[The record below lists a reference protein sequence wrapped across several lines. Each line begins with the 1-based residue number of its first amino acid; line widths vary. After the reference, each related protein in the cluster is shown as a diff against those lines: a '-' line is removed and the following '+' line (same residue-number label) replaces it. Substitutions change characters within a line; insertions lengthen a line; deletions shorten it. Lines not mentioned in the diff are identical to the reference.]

1 MARRGIKKVCAAVA
15 PPEGSRPLCGC
26 RGGGRWWV
34 GCSCPA
40 APAAP
45 RPGPPPRVPPAPGRA
60 AARPVGGPPGR
71 CPLAAW
77 PLARPLAALPPPG
90 WPSSLLASR
99 PQASCLLA
107 VSGPLRAWVRAG
119 ARVPPSRRCCSVVGS
134 GLAAAP
140 PPPGGAQGAP
150 GARPSWA
157 RRAPPAWLTSVRPTL
172 TKARCNLSTSGVSYG
187 HTTSYRKVVLTSF
200 RGAEST
206 RLVLVVIFA
215 SRHPCQG
222 WRRFFVDRLQ
232 HYDILDSAKIAAR
245 LHPSPAVIAPTI
257 TPGGG
262 CPFG

>member
-1 MARRGIKKVCAAVA
+1 MCAAVA

-119 ARVPPSRRCCSVVGS
+119 ARVPPSRRFCSVVGS

-140 PPPGGAQGAP
+140 PPPGG
-150 GARPSWA
+150 RRA
-157 RRAPPAWLTSVRPTL
+157 RRGRALLGRVAPPGGVDVGASNLDKGPLQSVNVCCIISLLHRTERWCKPPI
-172 TKARCNLSTSGVSYG
+172 V
-187 HTTSYRKVVLTSF
+187 
-200 RGAEST
+200 E
-206 RLVLVVIFA
+206 
-215 SRHPCQG
+215 
-222 WRRFFVDRLQ
+222 RRAHAL
-232 HYDILDSAKIAAR
+232 YLW
-245 LHPSPAVIAPTI
+245 
-257 TPGGG
+257 
-262 CPFG
+262 